1 MKKLVLMGLFLIIL
15 ASCSSSTVENNNLI
29 TKNGILTK
37 IEMSTWMYGSYILS
51 DESGKPIVALK
62 ENENIEFEK
71 YNWKKVEVKGE
82 LIEGYPLDG
91 GPEYLSV
98 KSIKLSE

>member
-51 DESGKPIVALK
+51 DENGKPIVALE

-71 YNWKKVEVKGE
+71 YNGKKVEVKGE

>member
-1 MKKLVLMGLFLIIL
+1 MKKLVLMGLFLIVL

-51 DESGKPIVALK
+51 DENGKPIVALK

-71 YNWKKVEVKGE
+71 YNGEKVEVKGE

-98 KSIKLSE
+98 KSIKLSK

>member
-37 IEMSTWMYGSYILS
+37 IEIRFSFL
-51 DESGKPIVALK
+51 
-62 ENENIEFEK
+62 
-71 YNWKKVEVKGE
+71 
-82 LIEGYPLDG
+82 
-91 GPEYLSV
+91 
-98 KSIKLSE
+98 